1 MMLANRCLECFA
13 ERDVQFTDPQAALN
27 HAMALHREGQH
38 AAAEDIYRQL
48 LAAFPDATDILHLLG
63 LVEIDGGRAD
73 EGFAKM
79 REAIRLSPGIPHYHA
94 NLGARLL
101 DRRSPEEAAAC
112 LREAIR
118 LQPDMPTHYF
128 NLGNACLQLRR
139 ASDAV
144 EAYRQALRLQPDY
157 PDSEL
162 QLGIALHTD
171 GRRSEA
177 MDWYRGVL
185 ARRPAHLAVA
195 TNLGAML
202 QEDCDLDGAADC
214 FRQAIQAQPDH
225 PVPLN
230 NLAVIHKELGEAGEA
245 VRRLKQCVEL
255 DPASASM
262 HSNLIL
268 IMHYDPATTAADLRA
283 EHVRWNERFVPK
295 QLTPH
300 TNKAEP
306 RRRLRVGFVSA
317 DFRDHVVGRAL
328 LPSFRRHEQGD
339 FEIYGYS
346 ASPADPFG
354 RAFQEAAAGWREIG
368 GIPPAE
374 VAAMIRSDQIDILI
388 DVALHTSDNRLEVF
402 ALKPAP
408 VQASWL
414 GYPETSGLATMD
426 YRITDALLEP
436 PGGNLLADT
445 AEQACLLPDCWTCYE
460 PPAGY
465 PEITP
470 PPCLAGQGITFGSL
484 NNTCKINDQVLRAW
498 ARILEAVPGS
508 RLRLLAKQGSHRRS
522 IVEKLSGMG
531 VSAERIS
538 FFDYVPLTP
547 ELSQGALLHRY
558 NEIDVALDT
567 FPYTGMTTTL
577 DALWMGV
584 PVVSLVGER
593 NLGRAGLSL
602 LTNVGMAELA
612 VTDVDAYVAQA
623 VALSRE
629 PDRLA
634 RLRQEL
640 RPRMLTSPLLDAEG
654 FTRRLEGA
662 LRDMWVAWCER
673 QGKVA

>member
-1 MMLANRCLECFA
+1 LTLVFPDRNPFLTA
-13 ERDVQFTDPQAALN
+13 VQFADPQAALN
-27 HAMALHREGQH
+27 HAMELHRLGRLGE
-38 AAAEDIYRQL
+38 AETLYRQL
-48 LAAFPDATDILHLLG
+48 LVHFPDSTDILHLLG
-63 LVEIDGGRAD
+63 LIEVDTNRDA
-73 EGFAKM
+73 EGFAKLA
-79 REAIRLSPGIPHYHA
+79 EAIRRSPQTPHYHA
-94 NLGARLL
+94 NHGVRLL
-101 DRRSPEEAAAC
+101 DRRRTGEAETC

-118 LQPDMPTHYF
+118 LQPDHPTHHY
-128 NLGNACLQLRR
+128 NLGNALLPQGRHAEAV
-139 ASDAV
+139 ASF
-144 EAYRQALRLQPDY
+144 RNSLRLHPENPDA
-157 PDSEL
+157 EL
-162 QLGIALHTD
+162 QLGVALHA
-171 GRRSEA
+171 GGQRAEA
-177 MDWYRGVL
+177 RAWYREVL
-185 ARRPAHLAVA
+185 ARRPGHFSIA
-195 TNLGAML
+195 TNLGALL
-202 QEDCDLDGAADC
+202 QEDCDLDGAAAS
-214 FRQAIQAQPDH
+214 FRHAIQANPTH

-300 TNKAEP
+300 ANKAEP

-328 LPSFRRHEQGD
+328 LPSFRRHEQGN

-374 VAAMIRSDQIDILI
+374 VAALIRSDQIDILI

-436 PGGNLLADT
+436 PGGNLLADA

-623 VALSRE
+623 IALSRE

>member
-27 HAMALHREGQH
+27 HAMELHRNGQL
-38 AAAEDIYRQL
+38 ADAENLYRQL
-48 LAAFPDATDILHLLG
+48 LAHFPDSTDILHLLG
-63 LVEIDGGRAD
+63 LIEVDSERDVD
-73 EGFAKM
+73 GFAKLS
-79 REAIRLSPGIPHYHA
+79 EAVRRSPQIPHYHA
-94 NLGARLL
+94 NLGVRLL
-101 DRRSPEEAAAC
+101 DRRRVTEAEAC

-118 LQPDMPTHYF
+118 LQPQHPTHHY
-128 NLGNACLQLRR
+128 NLGNALLPQGRHAEAA
-139 ASDAV
+139 ASHR
-144 EAYRQALRLQPDY
+144 ESLRLHPDN
-157 PDSEL
+157 PDAEL
-162 QLGIALHTD
+162 QLGVALHAA
-171 GRRSEA
+171 GQKAEA
-177 MDWYRGVL
+177 RAWYRDVL
-185 ARRPAHLAVA
+185 TRRPTHFGVA
-195 TNLGAML
+195 TNLGALL
-202 QEDCDLDGAADC
+202 QEECDLDGAADC
-214 FRQAIQAQPDH
+214 FRQAIQAQPTH

-245 VRRLKQCVEL
+245 VRRLRQCVEL
-255 DPASASM
+255 DPSSASM

-283 EHVRWNERFVPK
+283 EHARWNARFVPGQK
-295 QLTPH
+295 NTH
-300 TNKAEP
+300 ANSAEP

-328 LPSFRRHEQGD
+328 LPSFRRHEQGG
-339 FEIYGYS
+339 FEIYAYS
-346 ASPADPFG
+346 AAPADAFG
-354 RAFQEAAAGWREIG
+354 QAFKEAAAGWREIG

-374 VAAMIRSDQIDILI
+374 VAAMIRDDQIDILI

-414 GYPETSGLATMD
+414 GYPETSGLSTMD
-426 YRITDALLEP
+426 YRLTDALLEP
-436 PGGNLLADT
+436 PGGNLLADPS
-445 AEQACLLPDCWTCYE
+445 EQACLLPDCWTCYE

-470 PPCLAGQGITFGSL
+470 PPGRAGQGFTFGSL

-531 VSAERIS
+531 VSSERIS

-547 ELSQGALLHRY
+547 ELSQGALLRRY

-612 VTDVDAYVAQA
+612 VPDVDAYVAQA

-634 RLRQEL
+634 GLRQEL
-640 RPRMLTSPLLDAEG
+640 RSRMQASPLLDAEG
-654 FTRRLEGA
+654 FTRRLEQA
-662 LRDMWVAWCER
+662 LRDMWGAWCAR
-673 QGKVA
+673 QAKAS

>member
-1 MMLANRCLECFA
+1 
-13 ERDVQFTDPQAALN
+13 
-27 HAMALHREGQH
+27 
-38 AAAEDIYRQL
+38 
-48 LAAFPDATDILHLLG
+48 
-63 LVEIDGGRAD
+63 
-73 EGFAKM
+73 
-79 REAIRLSPGIPHYHA
+79 
-94 NLGARLL
+94 
-101 DRRSPEEAAAC
+101 
-112 LREAIR
+112 
-118 LQPDMPTHYF
+118 
-128 NLGNACLQLRR
+128 
-139 ASDAV
+139 
-144 EAYRQALRLQPDY
+144 
-157 PDSEL
+157 
-162 QLGIALHTD
+162 
-171 GRRSEA
+171 
-177 MDWYRGVL
+177 
-185 ARRPAHLAVA
+185 
-195 TNLGAML
+195 
-202 QEDCDLDGAADC
+202 
-214 FRQAIQAQPDH
+214 
-225 PVPLN
+225 
-230 NLAVIHKELGEAGEA
+230 
-245 VRRLKQCVEL
+245 
-255 DPASASM
+255 M

-295 QLTPH
+295 HLTAH
-300 TNKAEP
+300 ANKAEP

-346 ASPADPFG
+346 TSPADPFG
-354 RAFQEAAAGWREIG
+354 LAFQEAAGGWREIC

-388 DVALHTSDNRLEVF
+388 DIALHTSDNRLEVF

-414 GYPETSGLATMD
+414 GYPETSGLSTMD

-436 PGGNLLADT
+436 PGGNLLADA

-470 PPCLAGQGITFGSL
+470 PPCLAGQGVTFGSL

-498 ARILEAVPGS
+498 ARILKAVPGS
-508 RLRLLAKQGSHRRS
+508 RLRLLAKQGSHRRN
-522 IVEKLSGMG
+522 IVEKLAGLG
-531 VSAERIS
+531 VAPERVS

-602 LTNVGMAELA
+602 LSNVGLA
-612 VTDVDAYVAQA
+612 DFAVLSVDAYVETA
-623 VALSRE
+623 VRLSN
-629 PDRLA
+629 DKTGLT
-634 RLRQEL
+634 EL
-640 RPRMLTSPLLDAEG
+640 RASLRSRMQASPLLNAEG
-654 FTRRLEGA
+654 FTRKLEVSF
-662 LRDMWVAWCER
+662 RDMWVEWCQR
-673 QGKVA
+673 QGTVG

>member
-1 MMLANRCLECFA
+1 LALVFSDRNRFL
-13 ERDVQFTDPQAALN
+13 DPVPFVDAQAALKQ
-27 HAMALHREGQH
+27 AMELHRLGRLGE
-38 AAAEDIYRQL
+38 AETLYRQL
-48 LAAFPDATDILHLLG
+48 HAQFPDSTDILHLLG
-63 LVEIDGGRAD
+63 LIEVDTRRDA
-73 EGFAKM
+73 EGFAKLAESV
-79 REAIRLSPGIPHYHA
+79 RRSPLTPHYHA
-94 NLGARLL
+94 NHGLRLL
-101 DRRSPEEAAAC
+101 GRRRAGEAETC

-118 LQPDMPTHYF
+118 LQPDQPTHHYG
-128 NLGNACLQLRR
+128 LG
-139 ASDAV
+139 DALLTQGRSA
-144 EAYRQALRLQPDY
+144 EAAAAFRTSLRLHPDN
-157 PDSEL
+157 PDAEL
-162 QLGIALHTD
+162 QLGVALHAA
-171 GRRSEA
+171 GQRAEA
-177 MDWYRGVL
+177 RAWYRDVL
-185 ARRPAHLAVA
+185 RRRPGHFGIA
-195 TNLGAML
+195 TNLGAFL
-202 QEDCDLDGAADC
+202 QDDCDLDGAADC
-214 FRQAIQAQPDH
+214 FRQAIQANPTH
-225 PVPLN
+225 SIPLN

-245 VRRLKQCVEL
+245 ARRLRQCVEL

-268 IMHYDPATTAADLRA
+268 IMHYDPATTAEDLRG

-300 TNKAEP
+300 ANTTEP

-328 LPSFRRHEQGD
+328 LPSFRRHAQGD

-346 ASPADPFG
+346 AAPADAFSQ
-354 RAFQEAAAGWREIG
+354 AFQEAAAGWREIG
-368 GIPPAE
+368 GLPPAE
-374 VAAMIRSDQIDILI
+374 VAALIRRDQIDILI

-408 VQASWL
+408 IQASWL
-414 GYPETSGLATMD
+414 GYPETSGLSTMD

-436 PGGNLLADT
+436 PGGNLLANP

-470 PPCLAGQGITFGSL
+470 PPCLTGQGITFGSL
-484 NNTCKINDQVLRAW
+484 NNTCKINGQVLRAW

-508 RLRLLAKQGSHRRS
+508 RLRLLAKQGSHRRN
-522 IVEKLSGMG
+522 ILKKLSGMG

-538 FFDYVPLTP
+538 FYDFLPLTP
-547 ELSQGALLHRY
+547 ELSQGALLNRY
-558 NEIDVALDT
+558 AEIDVALDT

-612 VTDVDAYVAQA
+612 VRDVDAYVAQA

-629 PDRLA
+629 PEKLS
-634 RLRQEL
+634 RLRREL
-640 RPRMLTSPLLDAEG
+640 RNRMLTSPLLDAEG
-654 FTRRLEGA
+654 FTRRLEKA

-673 QGKVA
+673 QAKVG